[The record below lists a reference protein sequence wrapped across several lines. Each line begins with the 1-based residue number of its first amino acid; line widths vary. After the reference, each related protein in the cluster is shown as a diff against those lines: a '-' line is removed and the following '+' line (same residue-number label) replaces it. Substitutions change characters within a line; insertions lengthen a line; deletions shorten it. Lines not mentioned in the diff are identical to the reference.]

1 MYRKK
6 LFFYSIFLVGLP
18 FLFAS
23 EIESILEVGRENS
36 ELSAISQEK
45 IDATEKETDTIVN
58 EYKKTAQIVEG
69 LKLYNEQKRIQIQA
83 QKDRMKQLDDQIK
96 NVVVIQR
103 QIPTLAQKM
112 LEGLESFVELD
123 MPFYLEERKE
133 RLALVRSSLS
143 NPQIT
148 ASEQVRQ
155 ILEAYNIESEY
166 GRKISSYESTE
177 EINGKEMVVNILVI
191 GRIGMFYQ
199 TKDEQQSGYWNKETG
214 DWEELSGY
222 RTAIRDGIRMA
233 NKIAP
238 TDMLLLPVVKGGEL

>member
-1 MYRKK
+1 MFIKK
-6 LFFYSIFLVGLP
+6 LFFYSIFLICLP

-23 EIESILEVGRENS
+23 EIESIIEVGRENS

-103 QIPTLAQKM
+103 QIPPLAQKM

-123 MPFYLEERKE
+123 MPFYLEEK
-133 RLALVRSSLS
+133 
-143 NPQIT
+143 
-148 ASEQVRQ
+148 
-155 ILEAYNIESEY
+155 
-166 GRKISSYESTE
+166 K
-177 EINGKEMVVNILVI
+177 
-191 GRIGMFYQ
+191 
-199 TKDEQQSGYWNKETG
+199 
-214 DWEELSGY
+214 
-222 RTAIRDGIRMA
+222 
-233 NKIAP
+233 
-238 TDMLLLPVVKGGEL
+238 KG